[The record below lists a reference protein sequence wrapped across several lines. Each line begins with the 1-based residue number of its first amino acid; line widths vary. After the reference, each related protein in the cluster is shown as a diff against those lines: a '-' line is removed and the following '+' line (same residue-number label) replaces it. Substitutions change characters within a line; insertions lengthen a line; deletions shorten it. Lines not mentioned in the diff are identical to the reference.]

1 MKNLTTIGIDL
12 AKNYIQIHGANEQ
25 GKPVFKKRVARD
37 KFLET
42 MANLPRCLVGMEAC
56 GGSNYWAKELL
67 QLGHDS
73 KLMSPKKVKKYT
85 DHNKNDARDAQ
96 ACSEAVGRGNMQFVP
111 IKTEEQMNMQSLHR
125 IRSFYVKQCTALM
138 NMIRGLLLEYGIAIA
153 QGKAA
158 LMKKLK
164 ILEEEFLQDEM
175 KKEFSRLKE
184 DLVFLNE
191 KINYYTD
198 QVKKVAKTNK
208 ICKQIQTIE
217 GIGPITSTALVAK
230 IGNGSGFKK
239 GRELSAYL
247 GLVPKQAS
255 SGDKQV
261 LLGITKHGDR
271 YVRQLLVHGGRS
283 VINSVMRKNKSTN
296 TFIKND
302 KHSQWIR
309 KLTERVGM
317 NKATVAIANK
327 NARLVIGLLKN
338 QNDFDAELAH

>member
-1 MKNLTTIGIDL
+1 
-12 AKNYIQIHGANEQ
+12 
-25 GKPVFKKRVARD
+25 
-37 KFLET
+37 
-42 MANLPRCLVGMEAC
+42 
-56 GGSNYWAKELL
+56 
-67 QLGHDS
+67 
-73 KLMSPKKVKKYT
+73 
-85 DHNKNDARDAQ
+85 
-96 ACSEAVGRGNMQFVP
+96 
-111 IKTEEQMNMQSLHR
+111 
-125 IRSFYVKQCTALM
+125 M